1 MNRFQRSRR
10 LLRSSWRKVRSHH
23 HSHADHSHADH
34 SHAGCHALC
43 CARSGDCVRICGFA
57 EACHH
62 AARLREMGLREG
74 VRLQVLRDGDPLIV
88 RVDDTRL
95 AVGRDAAEQI
105 SCEAWCDGR

>member
-23 HSHADHSHADH
+23 H

-105 SCEAWCDGR
+105 SCEAWCDSR